1 MQFNKKRDAQLIVCR
16 HFRKLLLP
24 TQVRTY
30 TCTYIFPKTR
40 LYFYSLL
47 IKFWFY
53 ALKIHCYATP
63 TAVIATASVFGSL
76 MEILFDYSHK
86 VSARTPSKIEMQY
99 NTSTH
104 AYIHTQ
110 LPIYYIMSKILVY
123 IHVRCNASKENF
135 VERLDKSLQYNQ
147 TFCN

>member
-1 MQFNKKRDAQLIVCR
+1 MQFNKKRDAQLFVCR

-30 TCTYIFPKTR
+30 TYI
-40 LYFYSLL
+40 FYSLL

-135 VERLDKSLQYNQ
+135 VEPLDKSLQYNQ
-147 TFCN
+147 TKT